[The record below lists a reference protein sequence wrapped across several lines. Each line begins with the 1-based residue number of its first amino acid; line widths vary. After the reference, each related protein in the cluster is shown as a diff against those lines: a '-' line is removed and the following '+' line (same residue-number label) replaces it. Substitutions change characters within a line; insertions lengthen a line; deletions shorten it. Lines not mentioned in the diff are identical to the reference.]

1 METTINNI
9 TIHYECKGE
18 GRPLVLLHGNGEDH
32 HIFDALIEKLQKD
45 FTVYAI
51 DSRNHG
57 ESSKTDDYGY
67 EAMTEDLRL
76 FIEDQELDNPHIVG
90 FSDGAIVALMLELA
104 QPNTFAG
111 MMLLGLNLK
120 PTDFIPENLAYLQEE
135 FSKTGDKLLQLM
147 LEQPQIELEE
157 LHHISIPTIIVAAE
171 DDLFQP
177 SLYTNIMT
185 KIKGAQFIEMK
196 GHDHASYVVNQ
207 DILYPMIIKEFET
220 KK

>member
-9 TIHYECKGE
+9 TIHYERKGE

-147 LEQPQIELEE
+147 LEQPQIELSE
-157 LHHISIPTIIVAAE
+157 LKDISIPTIVVAAQ
-171 DDLFQP
+171 DDLFTP
-177 SLYTNIMT
+177 SLYNNIL
-185 KIKGAQFIEMK
+185 KEIKEAQFIEMK
-196 GHDHASYVVNQ
+196 GHDHSSYVVDC
-207 DILYPMIIKEFET
+207 DILHEPIKTAFR
-220 KK
+220 